1 MTEAEKKAHK
11 KYLNKIRTTTKAQ
24 LNIMIDR
31 NDFDIIT
38 NYCKNSGISKAELI
52 VKACKE
58 YINKY
63 SV

>member
-11 KYLNKIRTTTKAQ
+11 KYLNKIRTTIKAQ
-24 LNIMIDR
+24 LNVTIDR
-31 NDFDIIT
+31 ADYDYIT
-38 NYCKNSGISKAELI
+38 EHCKNSGISKAELI

-58 YINKY
+58 YINKH

>member
-31 NDFDIIT
+31 NEFDIIT

-58 YINKY
+58 YIKNNT
-63 SV
+63 V